1 MKRRS
6 FFVFLVALA
15 LALLLT
21 GAGGF
26 YWLVASNPLKLL
38 NSGRNETPAAA
49 MFAPR
54 QAPIILS
61 LLVKP
66 EQLAAFRRVVARPGE
81 RRRARAELEQL
92 KQSLLANT
100 GLDYE
105 EDIQPWLGEEVT
117 LGVTATDF
125 DRDPSNGQQP
135 GYLLAIAT
143 QNPEKS
149 REFLQLFWQKRAI
162 TGTDLMFEQFKGV
175 KLIYATEVQERGKE
189 DKGKEKERIEL
200 QMLQS
205 KILTPYLATAVV
217 GEQFVLFANH
227 PKVLRDAITNVQAPN
242 LNLSSASFYDQ
253 ALQTLNQPR
262 IGLAFVNLPQL
273 ANWLAQG
280 STASQKYQKL
290 AQDLAL
296 GNTPDTGV
304 TPKYQ
309 TLAIALELNQGGLM
323 AETALVPVTEQG
335 ISTTAPLSQPVGA
348 LRYIP
353 GNSAIAASG
362 NHLDRLWSD
371 LLDGLTGYEAAVQ
384 LVNQPILEVKKR
396 WNLDL
401 PEEIFNWVQGEY
413 ALAVLPTDVQEQR
426 SRAKAKKQQAAAKG
440 QEFSNDWI
448 FVAQRSE
455 ATQPSL
461 EHLDQLASQQG
472 FSAGSLQLGNQTISA
487 WTQLKSG
494 NKQMASTLQAE
505 VRGLHTSVNNYE
517 IFANSITAMDKA
529 LHADDNALINSDAFK
544 QATAPFPQPNH
555 GYLYL
560 DWPTS
565 ARILER
571 QFPLLR
577 VVELAGQSLFTH
589 LRSLTISSYG
599 TQADVQRSS
608 LFFRLS

>member
-1 MKRRS
+1 
-6 FFVFLVALA
+6 
-15 LALLLT
+15 
-21 GAGGF
+21 
-26 YWLVASNPLKLL
+26 
-38 NSGRNETPAAA
+38 
-49 MFAPR
+49 
-54 QAPIILS
+54 
-61 LLVKP
+61 
-66 EQLAAFRRVVARPGE
+66 
-81 RRRARAELEQL
+81 LEQL